1 MRQVVSRQGF
11 LLLVSLFCFNFLNAE
26 EANRPLT
33 LVAALAS
40 IESAHPDLLLA
51 QAERDSAIADR
62 NIVASRT
69 DSSINLEGILR
80 SGSETT
86 PPHNVAPD
94 NSIRLTARKTLYD
107 FGRSSAAEQAA
118 LSELS
123 ARESDLITTRERR
136 RLEVMSRFFDVL
148 LADMQFTA
156 DNELMAVGYV
166 TFDQGKDN
174 LAAGKISSVDL
185 AGMEAHYQDIFV
197 KRSISLQRQRI
208 TRALLANAMN
218 RPGDLP
224 GDLVDP
230 ALESNDRVLP
240 EYDTLISILLA
251 NNPRLIAQQEMLAAS
266 QQRLASLRAEYGPTL
281 DAEVQA
287 ADYSRASITRDNL
300 SAGLILSW
308 PLYQGSRADSR
319 VARELAQFNKIQAA
333 SEKLKMDLTQSLL
346 ETYLDILQLQGP
358 GRSAAL
364 KQVEHRDLV
373 LERSRGLYEMELKS
387 NLGTAMTDTV
397 EANLRV
403 RRNEYL
409 LALDFARLEAML
421 GRSLETQSKKSKV
434 ANEPKDTK

>member
-1 MRQVVSRQGF
+1 MIKVFFRQGF
-11 LLLVSLFCFNFLNAE
+11 ILLVCLFCLASLNAE
-26 EANRPLT
+26 ESNRPLT
-33 LVAALAS
+33 LAAALAS
-40 IESAHPDLLLA
+40 IETAHPDLLLA

-62 NIVASRT
+62 DIVASRT
-69 DSSINLEGILR
+69 DSSINFEGILR
-80 SGSETT
+80 SGVETI

-94 NSIRLTARKTLYD
+94 NIVRLTARKTLYD

-118 LSELS
+118 VSELN
-123 ARESDLITTRERR
+123 ARESEVITARERR

-174 LAAGKISSVDL
+174 FAAGKISSVEL
-185 AGMEAHYQDIFV
+185 AGLEARYQDILV

-224 GDLVDP
+224 GDLIDP
-230 ALESNDRVLP
+230 ALESNQRVLP
-240 EYDTLISILLA
+240 ELDALISILLA
-251 NNPRLIAQQEMLAAS
+251 NNPRLLAQQEMLVAS
-266 QQRLASLRAEYGPTL
+266 QQRLASLRAEQGPTL
-281 DAEVQA
+281 DAEVLA
-287 ADYSRASITRDNL
+287 AEYSRISTTRDNL

-308 PLYQGSRADSR
+308 PLYQGSRADAR
-319 VARELAQFNKIQAA
+319 VARELAQFNKIQAS

-346 ETYLDILQLQGP
+346 ETYLDIMQLQGP

-373 LERSRGLYEMELKS
+373 LERSRGQYEMELKS
-387 NLGTAMTDTV
+387 NLGTSMADTV

-421 GRSLETQSKKSKV
+421 GRPLEAKLKNSKV
-434 ANEPKDTK
+434 VNEQKEAK